1 MRQCKLLRIAKSSF
15 YYQPV
20 PENEENLRLMR
31 EIDQIYTQ
39 YPFYGARRILVNL
52 QKEGKKFNI
61 KKIRRLMRRMGIEA
75 VCRSGEPSQTEFI

>member
-1 MRQCKLLRIAKSSF
+1 MRQCELLSIAKSSF

-20 PENEENLRLMR
+20 PESEQNLRLMR
-31 EIDQIYTQ
+31 EIDEIYTS

-52 QKEGKKFNI
+52 HLKDKQFNI
-61 KKIRRLMRRMGIEA
+61 KKIRRLMKIMGIEA